1 MSNLIIFLSF
11 YENNFCFQVARAI
24 GIPSRIVTTYS
35 CAHDTQASLTVDYFV
50 DESGKILEELNSDS
64 IWNYHVWNEVEQI

>member
-1 MSNLIIFLSF
+1 MQLYF
-11 YENNFCFQVARAI
+11 RAL

-50 DESGKILEELNSDS
+50 DEKGKILEELNSDS
-64 IWNYHVWNEVEQI
+64 IWNYHVWVCSFLFPKLD